1 MEQTILT
8 QQQLKDLH
16 WTNVEL
22 GTQIRVEG
30 ICPTA
35 GCGTILREKAYK
47 NESPV
52 VSARLVGVGGNNTNN
67 NNNKVQIKT
76 IYIPCKK
83 CNKIIVYKLPN
94 KKREEQP
101 ERI

>member
-8 QQQLKDLH
+8 EQQIKDLH
-16 WTNVEL
+16 WTKVEL

-30 ICPTA
+30 TCPTS
-35 GCGTILREKAYK
+35 GCETILREKAYK

-52 VSARLVGVGGNNTNN
+52 VSARFVVGGGNNSN
-67 NNNKVQIKT
+67 NNNKIEIKT
-76 IYIPCKK
+76 IYIHCKK
-83 CNKIIVYKLPN
+83 CNKIIVYKLS
-94 KKREEQP
+94 KKGVEKQP